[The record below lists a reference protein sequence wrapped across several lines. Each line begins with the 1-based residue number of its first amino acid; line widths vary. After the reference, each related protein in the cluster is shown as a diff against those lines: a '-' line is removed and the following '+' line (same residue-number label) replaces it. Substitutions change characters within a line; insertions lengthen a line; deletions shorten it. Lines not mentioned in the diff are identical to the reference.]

1 MTPSIKSNA
10 AIKLSLLQKT
20 YKQQLPKK
28 ITNLES
34 LWKSYSSDETNKS
47 CLIDIDNVVR
57 NLIDSGTTFGA
68 DAISNVA
75 RELESA
81 LKCLSD
87 NKRIPSAPQ
96 TAHHKISELIER
108 LKQAAKEWQPSDIP
122 YIQPDR
128 QTHYTGKLI
137 YLVEEDE
144 QLAKTIVI
152 YLEQAG
158 YRVDYVT
165 ELSELEL
172 SCKRETPAAAIIG
185 SSKENNVSRIDIIS
199 RLRYETGYDLPVLII
214 SENDDM
220 ESHLAASRIGA
231 SRYFCKPLD
240 IQKLIYSLDGLT
252 TQSPVTRYRVL
263 LIDNETGFLETY
275 VSILQKSGMIV
286 ERLSDY
292 LDTLK
297 VISEFKPDIV
307 IMDVMMPECS
317 GPELAQVIRQDD
329 GLVMMPILFLSVI
342 SNFTTQLTAI
352 ELGADDFLVKPIVNR
367 KLIASI
373 TNLVER
379 SRKNIKLHKKLKMAI
394 RENEF
399 QLTTMN
405 QHDIVSTTDVA
416 GRITSI
422 NEKFCDISGYSRSEL
437 LGHNHR
443 LLKSDYHP
451 ESFYEELWD
460 TISKGNIWHG
470 EICNIKK
477 NGDEYW
483 VDSTI
488 VPFLNAKGKP
498 YKYVSARTDITKLKQ
513 SQERLY
519 LSQTFANIGT
529 WDWNIRSGDLYWSS
543 RISQL
548 FGYKKDV
555 DETTFEDFLSVI
567 HPDDRE
573 MVVDAVN
580 NCVDNGSTYNIEHRV
595 VWPDNS
601 VRWMQERGN
610 VVRAEDGRP
619 LHMLGVVQ
627 DITPR
632 VLAEIALKESEEK
645 YRLLF
650 ERSEDPM
657 WMIIDNHFVLANQ
670 AAANILHYSSIEEL
684 INTHP
689 SDISPEYQPNGK
701 LSYDAANEMMAIA
714 FRDNYHR
721 FDWIHKKKNGEELS
735 VEITLTHVPFEGKSA
750 LFCVGRDITERK
762 LVVSAL
768 VKARKKAEKANLAKS
783 QFLSSMSHELRTPMN
798 AILGFSQLLIIE
810 NDPALTASQYE
821 NVNEILKAGN
831 HLMYLINEILDL
843 AKIESGKIDLSF
855 EPVELNEII
864 TESLQLIT
872 PLAKS
877 RGIDITSLEKDSR
890 ITLEQPISD
899 THVIQA
905 DRTRLKQVLLNL
917 LSNAVKYNSK
927 NGKIIV
933 SFRHADNNHIRIS
946 ITDTGAGLDQEQ
958 KSNLFKPFNRLGLES
973 SNIEGVGI
981 GLVITKNIISL
992 MNGVI
997 GVDSQPGKGSTFWFE
1012 LPIYSDA
1019 NNHKYISSGLKPRT
1033 PESSETVDDNCTV
1046 LYIEDNPANLRL
1058 VSQILSQHKNIE
1070 MLSAHEPLLGIDI
1083 ATEYKP
1089 ELILLDINLPGM
1101 SGFDV
1106 LKKLRQ
1112 KESTRNIP
1120 VIAISANAM
1129 PKDIEMGILAGFND
1143 YITKP
1148 VVITELL
1155 LSVEK
1160 ALQGS
1165 QRI

>member
-1 MTPSIKSNA
+1 MTPSKKSNA

-20 YKQQLPKK
+20 YKQQLPQK
-28 ITNLES
+28 IANLES

-47 CLIDIDNVVR
+47 CLIDIDHIVR
-57 NLIDSGTTFGA
+57 NLIDSGTTFDTG
-68 DAISNVA
+68 AISIVA

-87 NKRIPSAPQ
+87 NKQMPSAPR
-96 TAHHKISELIER
+96 TVHHKISELINH
-108 LKQAAKEWQPSDIP
+108 LKQTANEWLPSDIP
-122 YIQPDR
+122 DIHPQKK
-128 QTHYTGKLI
+128 THCTSKLI

-158 YRVDYVT
+158 YSVDYVT
-165 ELSELEL
+165 ELSDLEM
-172 SCKRETPAAAIIG
+172 SCKREIPSAAIIG
-185 SSKENNVSRIDIIS
+185 TSEENNVYKIDIIS
-199 RLRYETGYDLPVLII
+199 RLRFATGYDLPVIII
-214 SENDDM
+214 SEDDDM
-220 ESHLAASRIGA
+220 ESHLAATRIGA

-252 TQSPVTRYRVL
+252 TQSPITRYRVL

-275 VSILQKSGMIV
+275 VSILQKAGMIV
-286 ERLSDY
+286 ERLSNY
-292 LDTLK
+292 VDTLK
-297 VISEFKPDIV
+297 VISKFKPDIV
-307 IMDVMMPECS
+307 IMDAMMPECS
-317 GPELAQVIRQDD
+317 GPELAHVIRQDD
-329 GLVMMPILFLSVI
+329 SWAMMPILFVSVI
-342 SNFTTQLTAI
+342 SNFTTQLTAT
-352 ELGADDFLVKPIVNR
+352 ELGADDFLVKPIINR
-367 KLIASI
+367 RLIASI

-379 SRKNIKLHKKLKMAI
+379 SRKNIKLHKKLKTAI

-483 VDSTI
+483 VESTI
-488 VPFLNAKGKP
+488 VPFLDANGKP

-519 LSQTFANIGT
+519 LSQEFANIGT
-529 WDWNIRSGDLYWSS
+529 WDWNITTGDLYWSS

-555 DETTFEDFLSVI
+555 SETTFENFISVI
-567 HPDDRE
+567 HPDDQE
-573 MVVDAVN
+573 MVVAAVK
-580 NCVDNGSTYNIEHRV
+580 NCVENGSTYNIEHRV

-610 VVRAEDGRP
+610 VVRSESGRP

-632 VLAEIALKESEEK
+632 VHAEIALKESEEK

-701 LSYDAANEMMAIA
+701 LSYDAANEMIAIA

-721 FDWIHKKKNGEELS
+721 FDWIHKKKTGEELS

-762 LVVSAL
+762 IAVSAL
-768 VKARKKAEKANLAKS
+768 IKARKKAEKANLAKS

-798 AILGFSQLLIIE
+798 AILGFSQLLTME
-810 NDPALTASQYE
+810 NDPVLTASQYE

-864 TESLQLIT
+864 AESLQLIT

-877 RGIDITSLEKDSR
+877 RGIDITSLVENGG
-890 ITLEQPISD
+890 IILEHSFTE
-899 THVIQA
+899 THVVQA

-933 SFRHADNNHIRIS
+933 SFRQSVNNHTRIS

-1012 LPIYSDA
+1012 LPSYSGSV
-1019 NNHKYISSGLKPRT
+1019 NQKHISEELKPST
-1033 PESSETVDDNCTV
+1033 PESNEIADNNYTV

-1058 VSQILSQHKNIE
+1058 VSQILCQHNNIQ
-1070 MLSAHEPLLGIDI
+1070 MLSAHEPILGIDI

-1106 LKKLRQ
+1106 LDKLRQ

-1148 VVITELL
+1148 IVIAELL
-1155 LSVEK
+1155 RSVEK
-1160 ALQGS
+1160 ALQRS
-1165 QRI
+1165 RRI